1 MNDKKNTYKPYP
13 EKEACRYNKF
23 VRCADKSG
31 CWRNC
36 GWNPSVA
43 HLRSMR
49 IRNAMNVG
57 RAVK

>member
-1 MNDKKNTYKPYP
+1 MRKRNKSKTCP
-13 EKEACRYNKF
+13 EREVCTYNKF
-23 VRCADKSG
+23 VRCTDKSG

-57 RAVK
+57 RVVK